1 MLAMLS
7 DHHAITKAEFKR
19 LCMGLGAEVTPPE
32 AADIFEGIAD
42 SSGCADIQKVLGV
55 LMSPEQAVKLCKQ
68 LKRPAAAGAA
78 GANRP
83 ASSSGSYMSKS
94 SRGSRGRAATPQKEL
109 PWKQRQSLQ
118 LVPNS
123 HRDFLMQT
131 KPQMQ
136 LGMRAQTPPL
146 ISSRSRY
153 STASSAPS
161 AISSPQKTS
170 RSAKQRAMQGK
181 KWNWPSTLISEFPR
195 GQYEVDRAPPTRDE
209 TCLLHERADSIK
221 GFEHEWVWREA
232 NARKRETYCLLD
244 MGLKGEYRDYMATKY
259 GVTT

>member
-1 MLAMLS
+1 MLAMLT
-7 DHHAITKAEFKR
+7 DHQAITKAEFKR
-19 LCMGLGAEVTPPE
+19 LCLGLGAEVSPPE
-32 AADIFEGIAD
+32 AADIFEGIMD
-42 SSGCADIQKVLGV
+42 SSGCAPLLKVLGV
-55 LMSPEQAVKLCKQ
+55 LMAPEQAIKLSKQ
-68 LKRPAAAGAA
+68 LERPTAGGAA

-83 ASSSGSYMSKS
+83 SSSNCGSHMSKG
-94 SRGSRGRAATPQKEL
+94 SRGSRGRASTPQKEL

-136 LGMRAQTPPL
+136 LGLRAQTPPL

-161 AISSPQKTS
+161 VTSSPQKTS

-181 KWNWPSTLISEFPR
+181 KWKWPSTLISEAR
-195 GQYEVDRAPPTRDE
+195 GQHEVDRTPPPRDE

-232 NARKRETYCLLD
+232 NARKKETYCLLD
-244 MGLKGEYRDYMATKY
+244 MGIKGEYRDYMASKY